1 MNFDFLKNPII
12 LAIIGGLLVSLYTYI
27 DSCMISKE
35 QRKKAEY
42 FRIFIVSSIIFA
54 ILLPY
59 YHIPKRIFKEN
70 IIPGPAPF

>member
-1 MNFDFLKNPII
+1 
-12 LAIIGGLLVSLYTYI
+12 
-27 DSCMISKE
+27 MISKNE
-35 QRKKAEY
+35 KTKGEY
-42 FRIFIVSSIIFA
+42 CRIFIVSSLIFA

>member
-1 MNFDFLKNPII
+1 MNLDFLKNPII

-27 DSCMISKE
+27 DSRIISKE

-42 FRIFIVSSIIFA
+42 LRIFVVSSIIFA

>member
-1 MNFDFLKNPII
+1 MNLNFFKNPII

-27 DSCMISKE
+27 DDRIISKE

-42 FRIFIVSSIIFA
+42 LRILIVSSIIFA

>member
-1 MNFDFLKNPII
+1 MNLDFLKNPII
-12 LAIIGGLLVSLYTYI
+12 LALIGGLLVSLYTYV
-27 DSCMISKE
+27 DSRMISKNE
-35 QRKKAEY
+35 KTKGEY
-42 FRIFIVSSIIFA
+42 CRVFIVSSLIFA